1 MLAESDLK
9 NRIAVLMGG
18 RAAENLIFAGDV
30 STGAADD
37 LQRATEIALEMVT
50 RFGMDPKVGQRTYRQ
65 ASQPFLPGAPTGRIE
80 AAEVTAREIDVAVRD
95 ALANAFKQASD
106 ILQSRHSD
114 LEKGVELLL
123 KRETVTAEEFPAIRP
138 KLAPPDKAPERLA
151 DQRATALTAVR

>member
-1 MLAESDLK
+1 LPD
-9 NRIAVLMGG
+9 
-18 RAAENLIFAGDV
+18 RAPSNGAGSRRRPTHDDV
-30 STGAADD
+30 SAGAADD

-95 ALANAFKQASD
+95 TLANAFKQASD

-123 KRETVTAEEFPAIRP
+123 KRETVTTEEFPAIRS
-138 KLAPPDKAPERLA
+138 KLTPRDKAPELLG
-151 DQRATALTAVR
+151 DQQAAALTAAQ